1 MATTVTQRNQ
11 NRRSSQRKAPRRAV
25 RVECRRGALGFGPNL
40 ADAFMD
46 ISDGGVRLIL
56 KSELPLQIEVE
67 VMLTGYGVAKPI
79 KRIGNVC
86 WSVKTEDGR
95 VCVGINFQ
103 KRIPY
108 RDVQLLSV
116 P

>member
-1 MATTVTQRNQ
+1 M

-40 ADAFMD
+40 TDAFMD
-46 ISDGGVRLIL
+46 ISDGGIRLIL
-56 KSELPLQIEVE
+56 KTPLPLQSEVE
-67 VMLTGYGVAKPI
+67 VILTGYGVAKPI
-79 KRIGNVC
+79 KRIANVC
-86 WSVKTEDGR
+86 WSVTLEDGR

-103 KRIPY
+103 KRIPF
-108 RDVQLLSV
+108 RDVQLLST